1 MRVGI
6 GYDVHRLVVGR
17 RLILGSIEIPFEK
30 GLEGWSDGDV
40 AIHAIIDALLGA
52 AALGDIGTHFPSS
65 DPQYQNISSLTLLRR
80 TMDLIGHN
88 GWIIGNIDVT
98 IVLQEPRL
106 STYIKEMSLRIAA
119 ALSID
124 VDRINIKA
132 KTTDGLG
139 FTGDGTGIA
148 AYAVAMMRSS
158 NENT

>member
-6 GYDVHRLVVGR
+6 GYDVHRFVVGR
-17 RLILGSIEIPFEK
+17 KLILGGIEIPFQK

-65 DPQYQNISSLTLLRR
+65 DPQYENISSLTLLRR
-80 TMDLIGHN
+80 TIDLIDHN
-88 GWIIGNIDVT
+88 GWIISNVDVT

-106 STYIKEMSLRIAA
+106 STFTKEMSLQIAA
-119 ALSID
+119 ALAID
-124 VDRINIKA
+124 VDQINIKA

-139 FTGDGTGIA
+139 FTGDGTGVA
-148 AYAVAMMRSS
+148 AYAVAMMRAS
-158 NENT
+158 NENI